1 MSDDLNDIDLSAWD
15 VPEPPDD
22 LADAVVARLG
32 GTDITPA
39 IPEAAPRKR
48 HRALIIGGVAAA
60 VVAVTVGLWTLVG
73 STDRAAPTNGVV
85 VAQFAQQ
92 LSLNGV
98 TADLDVGANVKWTR
112 DARTVH
118 VQQRSGSAA
127 WRIAADQR
135 LVINAGAS
143 TVEASGKS
151 SLRVEVKM
159 NKVERV
165 VGASAFA
172 AAAIATVSVIVY
184 DGKVIVENPKHERV
198 VVAPGTT
205 YTVEP
210 PLEESPIEPPVEKAV
225 EERTV
230 GVAPPADQTC
240 DEVSCVLNNYEGT
253 CCLRYKPTK
262 DTLDQSDIDGAI
274 ALVRD
279 DITACGAKHTT
290 TGKVVLTVRIAD
302 SQVDMVK
309 VASTPDAALGQCV
322 ADVVKTAV
330 FPAANELATFNIPFV
345 FPTPVPPPP
354 PTCDGKAEREKGDD
368 AMAQGKHAAAL
379 AHYEA
384 AARCVADPLYVRL
397 AFVAACNAKNQAKA
411 KLYFGRLSQGE
422 RDKYR
427 VICIRNSVDVG
438 DPKPACDADALKE
451 EAIALMGQGQHAR
464 ALEKLEAAIA
474 CRETPQLRSLAFA
487 SACNAGDATRA
498 KAHYA
503 KLSVGEQE
511 RLKQICTR
519 NKIVIDTCDAAALK
533 AKGNVDMDMGQYA
546 AALAQFEAS
555 LRCKQDPDVVFLAG
569 KAACKANNTAKAK
582 LYKATCNA
590 CDADE
595 LKDQG
600 MEQVN
605 MGEHAKALALFE
617 QSLTC
622 KQDMFVVSLAFMAAC
637 NSQDGT
643 KARLYYGQLTPSM
656 QSKYKAMCNRNHVD
670 LSSPTC
676 DADSLKDKGMENVN
690 MGQHVAALAQFEA
703 SLRCKQ
709 DSYVVTLAFMAAC
722 NAQNAAKARGY
733 YRQLSATQQSKY
745 KVFCERNRIDLS
757 CDADA
762 LKDDGM
768 QKINEGKHTEAL
780 ALFEESLS
788 CKADPYVEQLA
799 FMEACNSRNEA
810 KARAYYAKLT
820 PAQQT
825 KYEVICERNK
835 VDLFDT
841 SGDKGYLQVFSTPA
855 AKILI
860 DGVDTGLT
868 TPIKGK
874 ALALT
879 PGKHKVTFVIGADRY
894 TYFVVTKSGQT
905 DTMTK
910 DLQ

>member
-1 MSDDLNDIDLSAWD
+1 MSDDLRDIDLSAWD

-22 LADAVVARLG
+22 LADSVVARLG

-39 IPEAAPRKR
+39 IPDAAPKKR

-60 VVAVTVGLWTLVG
+60 VVAVSLGLWTLVG

-118 VQQRSGSAA
+118 AQQRSGSAA

-135 LVINAGAS
+135 LVISAGSS

-210 PLEESPIEPPVEKAV
+210 PTEELPIEHPV

-230 GVAPPADQTC
+230 GVAPPTDQTC
-240 DEVSCVLNNYEGT
+240 DEVSCVLNNYEGP
-253 CCLRYKPTK
+253 CFIRYKPTK
-262 DTLDQSDIDGAI
+262 DTLDQSDIDGAM

-279 DITACGAKHTT
+279 NITACGAKYTT

-302 SQVDMVK
+302 SKVDMMK
-309 VASTPDAALGQCV
+309 VASTPDVALGQCV
-322 ADVVKTAV
+322 ADVVKTVV

-345 FPTPVPPPP
+345 FPTPVPPPS
-354 PTCDGKAEREKGDD
+354 PTCDGKAERDKGDD

-384 AARCVADPLYVRL
+384 AAKCVADPLYVRL

-438 DPKPACDADALKE
+438 DPKPACDADKLKE
-451 EAIALMGQGQHAR
+451 EAIDLMGQGLHAG

-487 SACNAGDATRA
+487 SACNAGDAARA
-498 KAHYA
+498 KAHYT

-511 RLKQICTR
+511 RLKQICVR
-519 NKIVIDTCDAAALK
+519 NKIAIDTCDAAALK
-533 AKGNVDMDMGQYA
+533 AKGLENVDMGQYA

-569 KAACKANNTAKAK
+569 KAACKAKNDAKAK
-582 LYKATCNA
+582 LYKTACNA

-595 LKDQG
+595 LKDKG

-637 NSQDGT
+637 NAQEAT
-643 KARLYYGQLTPSM
+643 KARRYFGQLTPSM
-656 QSKYKAMCNRNHVD
+656 QSKYKVMCERNHV
-670 LSSPTC
+670 
-676 DADSLKDKGMENVN
+676 
-690 MGQHVAALAQFEA
+690 
-703 SLRCKQ
+703 
-709 DSYVVTLAFMAAC
+709 
-722 NAQNAAKARGY
+722 
-733 YRQLSATQQSKY
+733 
-745 KVFCERNRIDLS
+745 DLS

-762 LKDDGM
+762 LKDSGM
-768 QKINEGKHTEAL
+768 QKINEGEHTEAL
-780 ALFEESLS
+780 ALFEQSLA

-799 FMEACNSRNEA
+799 FMEACNSRNTT
-810 KARAYYAKLT
+810 KARAYYATLT
-820 PAQQT
+820 PAQQNR
-825 KYEVICERNK
+825 YEVICQRNK
-835 VDLFDT
+835 VDLYDT
-841 SGDKGYLQVFSTPA
+841 SGDKGYLEVFSKPA

-879 PGKHKVTFVIGADRY
+879 PGKHKVTFVIGSDRY

>member
-1 MSDDLNDIDLSAWD
+1 LNDIDLSAWD

-39 IPEAAPRKR
+39 IPEAAPRR
-48 HRALIIGGVAAA
+48 RYRALIIGGVAAA
-60 VVAVTVGLWTLVG
+60 VVAISLGLWTLIG
-73 STDRAAPTNGVV
+73 SADRAAPMNGLV

-92 LSLNGV
+92 LSLDGV

-112 DARTVH
+112 DARTLH

-143 TVEASGKS
+143 TVEANGKS

-159 NKVERV
+159 NSVERA

-172 AAAIATVSVIVY
+172 AAAIAMTVIVY
-184 DGKVIVENPKHERV
+184 DGKVTVENPKHERI

-210 PLEESPIEPPVEKAV
+210 PVEPVE

-230 GVAPPADQTC
+230 GVAPPADVTTC
-240 DEVSCVLNNYEGT
+240 DEVSCVLDNYEGA
-253 CCLRYKPTK
+253 CCDRYKPTK
-262 DTLDQSDIDGAI
+262 DQLDQADINGAI
-274 ALVRD
+274 AHVRD
-279 DITACGAKHTT
+279 DITACGQKHTT
-290 TGKVVLTVRIAD
+290 TGKVVLTVRVAD
-302 SQVDMVK
+302 SKVDTVVVK
-309 VASTPDAALGQCV
+309 SSPDAALGRCV
-322 ADVVKTAV
+322 ADVMKTAV

-354 PTCDGKAEREKGDD
+354 ATCDGKAERDKGDD

-384 AARCVADPLYVRL
+384 AAKCVADPTYVRL

-411 KLYFGRLSQGE
+411 TLYFGRLSQGE

-427 VICIRNSVDVG
+427 VICIRNSVDVD
-438 DPKPACDADALKE
+438 DPKPACDADKLKE
-451 EAIALMGQGQHAR
+451 EAIDLMGQGLHAG
-464 ALEKLEAAIA
+464 ALEKFEAAIA
-474 CRETPQLRSLAFA
+474 CRETPQLQSLAFA

-503 KLSVGEQE
+503 KLSAGEQE
-511 RLKQICTR
+511 RLKQICVR
-519 NKIVIDTCDAAALK
+519 NKIVLDTCDAAALK
-533 AKGNVDMDMGQYA
+533 AKGIVDIDMGQYA

-590 CDADE
+590 CDADD
-595 LKDQG
+595 LKDKG

-617 QSLTC
+617 QSL
-622 KQDMFVVSLAFMAAC
+622 A
-637 NSQDGT
+637 
-643 KARLYYGQLTPSM
+643 
-656 QSKYKAMCNRNHVD
+656 
-670 LSSPTC
+670 
-676 DADSLKDKGMENVN
+676 
-690 MGQHVAALAQFEA
+690 
-703 SLRCKQ
+703 CKQ
-709 DSYVVTLAFMAAC
+709 DSYVVALAFMAAC
-722 NAQNAAKARGY
+722 NAQEATKARAYFG
-733 YRQLSATQQSKY
+733 QLSPTAQSKY
-745 KVFCERNRIDLS
+745 KMMCERNHVDLS

-762 LKDDGM
+762 LKDRGM
-768 QKINEGKHTEAL
+768 EKINEGAHVAAL
-780 ALFEESLS
+780 ALFEQSLA
-788 CKADPYVEQLA
+788 CKDDPYVGQLA
-799 FMEACNSRNEA
+799 FMEACNSRNAA

-820 PAQQT
+820 PAQQS
-825 KYEVICERNK
+825 KYEVICQRNN
-835 VDLFDT
+835 VDLDDA
-841 SGDKGYLQVFSTPA
+841 SGDKGYLQVFSKPA

-868 TPIKGK
+868 TPIQGK

-879 PGKHKVTFVIGADRY
+879 PGKHRVTFVIGADRF
-894 TYFVVTKSGQT
+894 TYFVKTVAGQT